1 MSAAG
6 VRPRWSSNVKLGVAG
21 SLLVLG
27 VYVLFRFSL
36 LIIPLILAAILA
48 YVLSPLT
55 GQVQTRLRLSRGWA
69 TGLVYLIFLGVL
81 SVVPIVLVPSLVE
94 QLRSLNLDF
103 QTIIRSIE
111 TFLIRPVVI
120 GGIRFDISELVR
132 QTESSLRGAAEP
144 LFGQTLGLAVD
155 VLTSLVWIIFILVV
169 SFYLVKDGAR
179 LTEWLESLF
188 PPDLR
193 QDVRQLREDINA
205 VWSAFFRGQLVLVV
219 VVAVII
225 TVGGFVVGLPFTLA
239 MGVLAGLLEF
249 LPSLGHGIWL
259 AIAALLTLFRGSTW
273 LPLPNWI
280 VALIVIGLHSVF
292 QQVDLNILIP
302 TIIGRRVR
310 LHPLV
315 VILGIVAGATLA
327 GVLGIFLAAPT
338 IASMRLL
345 GRYLQARL
353 FDLEPFNLEPTL
365 DLARETTDQ
374 D

>member
-1 MSAAG
+1 MNAAS
-6 VRPRWSSNVKLGVAG
+6 VRARWSSNVKLGVAG

-94 QLRSLNLDF
+94 QLKSLNLDF

-120 GGIRFDISELVR
+120 GGVRFDISELVR

-169 SFYLVKDGAR
+169 SFYLLYDYSQ
-179 LTEWLESLF
+179 LPYSL
-188 PPDLR
+188 
-193 QDVRQLREDINA
+193 
-205 VWSAFFRGQLVLVV
+205 
-219 VVAVII
+219 
-225 TVGGFVVGLPFTLA
+225 
-239 MGVLAGLLEF
+239 
-249 LPSLGHGIWL
+249 
-259 AIAALLTLFRGSTW
+259 
-273 LPLPNWI
+273 
-280 VALIVIGLHSVF
+280 
-292 QQVDLNILIP
+292 
-302 TIIGRRVR
+302 
-310 LHPLV
+310 
-315 VILGIVAGATLA
+315 
-327 GVLGIFLAAPT
+327 
-338 IASMRLL
+338 
-345 GRYLQARL
+345 Y
-353 FDLEPFNLEPTL
+353 
-365 DLARETTDQ
+365 
-374 D
+374 